1 MRIFIVAPV
10 MLRKVGVRIRA
21 FASDSTG
28 VAAIEFAVVG
38 PVFFTLVCGVLQTLV
53 LHYYTNCLDGAVRN
67 FVAEIRSGQFVL
79 KSASGANIPVSD
91 IRAKLAL
98 HLPAGMSA
106 DKMGVELF
114 LAPNCT
120 TNGACWDSQYA
131 DPNKAVRKVPTFNI
145 TTPSMG
151 GGTTRTFEIAAAGQS
166 QYLAVYYPIP
176 SLNSFVRGAPTA
188 YVDGSKGFGIVTTAM
203 WVVDPSVQP

>member
-1 MRIFIVAPV
+1 

-21 FASDSTG
+21 FAADSAG
-28 VAAIEFAVVG
+28 VSAIEFAVLA
-38 PVFFTLVCGVLQTLV
+38 PVFFTLVVLVLQTML

-67 FVAEIRSGQFVL
+67 FVAEVRSGQFVL
-79 KSASGANIPVSD
+79 KSPNDTSIPVSD

-98 HLPAGMSA
+98 HLPAGLSA

-114 LAPNCT
+114 RATNCT
-120 TNGACWDSQYA
+120 TDGACWDSQYTNS
-131 DPNKAVRKVPTFNI
+131 NKAVRKIPTFNI
-145 TTPSMG
+145 ATPSIG
-151 GGTTRTFEIAAAGQS
+151 GGARTFDIAAAGQS

-176 SLNSFVRGAPTA
+176 SISNYVKGAPTS